1 MNKDRWWLRHKSDCA
16 DTAAAAGPAII
27 RTQKSLVLCPE
38 IFQIQIEVQN
48 GKRINLIAFG
58 LTPTAI
64 KRGAFPICLGLIKFA
79 HTNIVA
85 QN

>member
-16 DTAAAAGPAII
+16 DTAATAAAAGPAII

-79 HTNIVA
+79 HTLI
-85 QN
+85 